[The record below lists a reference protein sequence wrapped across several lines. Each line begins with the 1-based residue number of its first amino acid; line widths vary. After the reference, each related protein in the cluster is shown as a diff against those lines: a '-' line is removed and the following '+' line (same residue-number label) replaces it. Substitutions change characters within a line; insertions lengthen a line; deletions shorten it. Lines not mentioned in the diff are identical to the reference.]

1 MENNVEK
8 KHLDIN
14 EYINIIQ
21 RELVKCKS
29 SDEVIE
35 IKNKV
40 IPKYVELYNS
50 QKVNTKDLAKFSGL
64 IESIEEKE
72 KEMEKALMDKK
83 DEELIKIA
91 NKNMELIKETKELL
105 DNINNMNK
113 MLNKKEE

>member
-40 IPKYVELYNS
+40 IPKYIELYNS
-50 QKVNTKDLAKFSGL
+50 QKVNTKDLAKISGL

-72 KEMEKALMDKK
+72 KEMELFENAEDNVKLM
-83 DEELIKIA
+83 
-91 NKNMELIKETKELL
+91 KEYAELL
-105 DNINNMNK
+105 KNMNK
-113 MLNKKEE
+113 AYKSLNKKEE